1 MLRSVPIGRRQVD
14 LVAKE
19 SETAARHTRHEPT
32 TCWRVLVHGMRL
44 EGAQQRAWCRLRRQV
59 QGDDVD
65 VGQASKSRED
75 DHGLAGARWTTQ
87 HHRPLVLKPCIQ
99 QILVPHRVDR
109 RDHRIGRAQRT
120 RIDVHLSSAPRMERR
135 VRRGL
140 DVHIQQRGIR
150 HIVDVGV
157 LPHGIGDHRTH
168 LVRRIACSRP
178 HERQDER
185 AAREHRRVVGAERKV
200 WVVRIVRQHLAHRA
214 AKERHER
221 RQGTNG

>member
-1 MLRSVPIGRRQVD
+1 
-14 LVAKE
+14 
-19 SETAARHTRHEPT
+19 
-32 TCWRVLVHGMRL
+32 MRL

-65 VGQASKSRED
+65 VGQAPKSRED

-87 HHRPLVLKPCIQ
+87 HHWPLVLKPCIQ

-157 LPHGIGDHRTH
+157 LPHGIGDHLSLIH
-168 LVRRIACSRP
+168 I
-178 HERQDER
+178 
-185 AAREHRRVVGAERKV
+185 
-200 WVVRIVRQHLAHRA
+200 
-214 AKERHER
+214 
-221 RQGTNG
+221 